1 MVNEDS
7 RIAENV
13 KLEITFPVEDV
24 LKLKEK
30 EAILAELSGRLAG
43 LDTKRHFRGLSPDY
57 DVGEYLCGICKENFE
72 TCPHVNVPLI
82 PTEMKLRGVS
92 VVRDPQMGTKFTDV
106 LCVKTKKNRRSYRW
120 IGFRY
125 GVDSRQDRIDE
136 MIASGQISETAATVF
151 RRYFESHKSGEC
163 RFVETLS
170 STHPRGAP
178 DYTNLRLANA
188 KWKI

>member
-1 MVNEDS
+1 MSDQDTTKYLAMGVAFRATLSDGGIGI
-7 RIAENV
+7 IAVVGEFSQTGFMD
-13 KLEITFPVEDV
+13 I
-24 LKLKEK
+24 
-30 EAILAELSGRLAG
+30 
-43 LDTKRHFRGLSPDY
+43 TKRHFRGLSPDY
-57 DVGEYLCGICKENFE
+57 DVGEYLCGICKQNFE
-72 TCPHVNVPLI
+72 MCPHVNVPLI
-82 PTEMKLRGVS
+82 PTNMKLRAVS

-120 IGFRY
+120 IGFRA

-136 MIASGQISETAATVF
+136 MMVSGQISETAATVF
-151 RRYFESHKSGEC
+151 KRYFESRKSGDR

-170 STHPRGAP
+170 SPHPRGTP